1 MFSPYYAA
9 ARRRG
14 PADPLDHNAFNLA
27 LYRPGGGC
35 WAMTERGRR
44 RLERGPDALRI
55 GPSAIAWRDET
66 LVVDIDERCAPWPR
80 RLRGRLRLWPQAF
93 TQTTFELDAA
103 GRHRWSPIAPSARIE
118 VEFDDPALRWQ
129 GAAYLDANDGDA
141 ALDADFDDW
150 TWSRTALAGG
160 GTTIHYDVQR
170 RDGSTLALAL
180 GVDADG
186 RVTPDG
192 MPPQHRLARTGW
204 GIERPARGAATLS
217 RTLEDGPFYARS
229 LLTLPDGTHT
239 VHESL
244 SLARFRQRWVQALLP
259 FRMPRRA

>member
-14 PADPLDHNAFNLA
+14 PADPQDHNAFNLA
-27 LYRPGGGC
+27 LYGRGGHR

-44 RLERGPDALRI
+44 RLERHPEALRI
-55 GPSAIAWRDET
+55 GPSAMAWHDDV
-66 LVVDIDERCAPWPR
+66 LVVDVDERCAPWPR

-93 TQTTFELDAA
+93 TQATFELDAT
-103 GRHRWSPIAPSARIE
+103 GRHRWSPIAPGARIE
-118 VEFDDPALRWQ
+118 VEFDDPAMRWQ

-141 ALDADFDDW
+141 ALEADFDDW
-150 TWSRTALAGG
+150 TWSRTALGGG
-160 GTTIHYDVQR
+160 GTAIHYDVQR

-180 GVDADG
+180 GVGADG
-186 RVTPDG
+186 RITAAET
-192 MPPQHRLARTGW
+192 PPQHWLARTGW
-204 GIERPARGAATLS
+204 GIERPARGAATQA

-229 LLTLPDGTHT
+229 LLTWADGTQA

-244 SLARFRQRWVQALLP
+244 SLARFRRRWVQALLP

>member
-1 MFSPYYAA
+1 VFSPYYAA

-27 LYRPGGGC
+27 LYGPARHC

-44 RLERGPDALRI
+44 RLERSPEALRI
-55 GPSAIAWRDET
+55 GPSAIAWRNET

-93 TQTTFELDAA
+93 TQATFELDAA
-103 GRHRWSPIAPSARIE
+103 GRHRWSPIAPRARID
-118 VEFDDPALRWQ
+118 VAFDDPALRWQ
-129 GAAYLDANDGDA
+129 GSAYLDANDGDA

-150 TWSRTALAGG
+150 TWSRTALADG
-160 GTTIHYDVQR
+160 GTAIHYDVQR
-170 RDGSTLALAL
+170 HDGSTLALAL
-180 GVDADG
+180 DVGADG
-186 RVTPDG
+186 RITPAT
-192 MPPQHRLARTGW
+192 MPPLQTLPRTGW
-204 GIERPARGAATLS
+204 GIDRPARGASTLA

-229 LLTLPDGTHT
+229 LLTRADGSHA